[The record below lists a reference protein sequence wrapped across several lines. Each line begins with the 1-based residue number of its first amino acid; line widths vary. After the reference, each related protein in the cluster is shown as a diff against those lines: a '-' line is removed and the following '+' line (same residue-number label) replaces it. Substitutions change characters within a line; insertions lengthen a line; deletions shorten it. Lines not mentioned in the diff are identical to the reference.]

1 MANVETKLPIRTA
14 EKSDEQRLPQ
24 ASAWQP
30 LEGLRHEVDRLFEN
44 FGSDLRRMFR
54 PSFDLEPFW
63 RREWATVAIPPVDV
77 SDKGSAFEIAADLPG
92 MDEKSV
98 DVTVKNGTLTIKGEK
113 EEEKEE
119 KKTDYYL
126 KERHFGSFQRS
137 FRIPEGVAIDKIEAT
152 FKKGVLTIT
161 MPKTVEAQKP
171 AQTIEVKPS

>member
-1 MANVETKLPIRTA
+1 MANIATKLPIRTA

-24 ASAWQP
+24 PSAWQP
-30 LEGLRHEVDRLFEN
+30 LENLRHEVDRLFEN
-44 FGSDLRRMFR
+44 FSSDLRRMFR
-54 PSFDLEPFW
+54 PSFDHEPYW
-63 RREWATVAIPPVDV
+63 RREWATIAIPPVDV
-77 SDKGSAFEIAADLPG
+77 SDKGSAFEITADLPG

-113 EEEKEE
+113 QEEKEE

-137 FRIPEGVAIDKIEAT
+137 FHIPEGVATDKIEAT

-171 AQTIEVKPS
+171 AQTIEVKAS